1 MKSVELGSQGLTV
14 SALGFGCMG
23 MSTTYGRSDDG
34 ASRATLA
41 RAVDLGVTLFDT
53 AETYGPFHNERLVGS
68 ALAPVRDRVRIAT
81 KVGFVFDDDGK
92 MVMHDGGRPAVDCSP
107 EHLRSAVNGALGRL
121 GVEQIDLLYLH
132 RIDQKVPIEE
142 SVGAMADL
150 VSAGK
155 VGHIGLSEAS
165 AATIRRAHATFPL
178 TAVQSEY
185 SLFERGVEHNGVLDA
200 VQQLGIGFVP
210 YSPLGRGMLTG
221 ALTNLDAFDNS
232 DFRRH
237 DPRFQGENLDANL
250 RLVAA
255 ISQVAA
261 TKDVLPSQLALAWLL
276 DQGHVPIPGTRR
288 IQYLEDNLASADIVL
303 TDADRAALEDA
314 APIGKAAGDRYS
326 AGMLATLDAD
336 SDSAPQQH

>member
-1 MKSVELGSQGLTV
+1 MKSVKLGSQGLTV

-23 MSTTYGRSDDG
+23 MSTTYGPSDDK

-68 ALAPVRDRVRIAT
+68 ALAPVREQVRIAT
-81 KVGFVFDDDGK
+81 KVGFVFDDDGN
-92 MVMHDGGRPAVDCSP
+92 MVTHDGGRPAVDCSP
-107 EHLRSAVNGALGRL
+107 EHLRTAVDGSLGRL

-132 RIDQKVPIEE
+132 RIDPKIPIEE

-150 VSAGK
+150 VVAGK

-165 AATIRRAHATFPL
+165 AATIRRAHATHPL
-178 TAVQSEY
+178 TAVQNEY
-185 SLFERGVEHNGVLDA
+185 SLFERGVEHNGVLEA
-200 VQQLGIGFVP
+200 ARELGIGFVP

-221 ALTNLDAFDNS
+221 ALTSLEGLDDS

-255 ISQVAA
+255 IGQVAA
-261 TKDVLPSQLALAWLL
+261 GKGVLPSQLALAWLL
-276 DQGHVPIPGTRR
+276 DQSHVPIPGTRR
-288 IQYLEDNLASADIVL
+288 IQYLEDNAASADIVL

-314 APIGKAAGDRYS
+314 APIGTAVGGRYP
-326 AGMLATLDAD
+326 AGMLATLDTDAE
-336 SDSAPQQH
+336 PRQH

>member
-1 MKSVELGSQGLTV
+1 
-14 SALGFGCMG
+14 MG
-23 MSTTYGRSDDG
+23 MSTTYGPSDDE

-41 RAVDLGVTLFDT
+41 RAVELGVTLFDT

-68 ALAPVRDRVRIAT
+68 ALAPVRDQVRIAT
-81 KVGFVFDDDGK
+81 KVGFVFDDDGT
-92 MVMHDGGRPAVDCSP
+92 MVTHDGGQPDVDCSP
-107 EHLRSAVNGALGRL
+107 EHLRTAVDGSLGRL

-142 SVGAMADL
+142 SVGAMAEL
-150 VSAGK
+150 VAAGK

-165 AATIRRAHATFPL
+165 AGTIRRAHATHPL

-200 VQQLGIGFVP
+200 VRELGIGFVP

-221 ALTNLDAFDNS
+221 ALTSLDRLDSS

-255 ISQVAA
+255 IGEVAA
-261 TKDVLPSQLALAWLL
+261 RKGVLPSQLALAWLL

-288 IQYLEDNLASADIVL
+288 IPYLEDNAASADIVL
-303 TDADRAALEDA
+303 TGADRAALEDA
-314 APIGKAAGDRYS
+314 APIGKAVGDRYP
-326 AGMLATLDAD
+326 AGMLATLDAG
-336 SDSAPQQH
+336 SEPQQG